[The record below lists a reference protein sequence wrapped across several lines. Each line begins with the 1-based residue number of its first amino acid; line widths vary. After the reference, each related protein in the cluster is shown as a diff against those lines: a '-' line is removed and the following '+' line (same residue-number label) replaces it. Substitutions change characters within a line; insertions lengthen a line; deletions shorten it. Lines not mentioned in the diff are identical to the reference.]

1 LRNAYVYFLGKHSN
15 NIKNNVRQGDLKK
28 MVEINPKRITGCWT
42 EGFALDFHTLSSEY
56 IGDDEYGHPQF
67 DTKRSEI
74 GELLYRLKYRKDNS
88 VLDDIITTVSQF
100 IKSINW
106 TVDLIVCVPPSRKG
120 RKFQPVP
127 PIAIG
132 IGRALGIGVCVDI
145 VVKVKDTPELKN
157 IFDFEERMR
166 ILKDAF
172 EIRDPVV
179 AGHSIL
185 LFDDLYRSGA
195 TLNAV
200 SRLLQQE
207 GKVRNIYVLTL
218 TMTRSIR

>member
-1 LRNAYVYFLGKHSN
+1 
-15 NIKNNVRQGDLKK
+15 
-28 MVEINPKRITGCWT
+28 MVQINPKRITGSWT
-42 EGFALDFHTLSSEY
+42 EGFALDFHTLSSDY

-74 GELLYRLKYRKDNS
+74 GELLYRLKYRKDSS
-88 VLDDIITTVSQF
+88 VLDDIITTASQF
-100 IKSINW
+100 IKSTNW
-106 TVDLIVCVPPSRKG
+106 AVDLIVCVPPSRKG

-132 IGRALGIGVCVDI
+132 IGRVLGIDVCIDAI
-145 VVKVKDTPELKN
+145 VKAKDTPELKN

-166 ILKDAF
+166 ILKNGF
-172 EIRDPVV
+172 QIRNPVV
-179 AGHSIL
+179 AGNSIL

-195 TLNAV
+195 TLNTV
-200 SRLLQQE
+200 SSLLQRE
-207 GKVRNIYVLTL
+207 GKVKNVYVLTL

>member
-1 LRNAYVYFLGKHSN
+1 
-15 NIKNNVRQGDLKK
+15 
-28 MVEINPKRITGCWT
+28 MVQINPKRITGSWT
-42 EGFALDFHTLSSEY
+42 EGFALDFHTLSSDY

-74 GELLYRLKYRKDNS
+74 GELLYRLKYRKDSS
-88 VLDDIITTVSQF
+88 VLDDIITTATQF
-100 IKSINW
+100 IKSTNW
-106 TVDLIVCVPPSRKG
+106 AVDSIVCVPPSRKG

-132 IGRALGIGVCVDI
+132 IGRVLGIDVCVDTI
-145 VVKVKDTPELKN
+145 VKVKDTPELKN

-166 ILKDAF
+166 ILKNGF
-172 EIRDPVV
+172 QIRDPVV
-179 AGHSIL
+179 AGNSIL

-195 TLNAV
+195 TLNTV
-200 SRLLQQE
+200 SSLLQRE
-207 GKVRNIYVLTL
+207 GKVKNVYVLTL

>member
-1 LRNAYVYFLGKHSN
+1 VKTGIQYLISFSWIPAGIYPVLDTGQGMTFIDAQSIESANSGLRQSLLQNSLWLGYFEAQKDLLRNAYVYFLGKHSN

-120 RKFQPVP
+120 RKF
-127 PIAIG
+127 
-132 IGRALGIGVCVDI
+132 
-145 VVKVKDTPELKN
+145 
-157 IFDFEERMR
+157 
-166 ILKDAF
+166 
-172 EIRDPVV
+172 
-179 AGHSIL
+179 
-185 LFDDLYRSGA
+185 
-195 TLNAV
+195 
-200 SRLLQQE
+200 
-207 GKVRNIYVLTL
+207 
-218 TMTRSIR
+218 

>member
-1 LRNAYVYFLGKHSN
+1 
-15 NIKNNVRQGDLKK
+15 
-28 MVEINPKRITGCWT
+28 MVQINPKRIIGRWT

-74 GELLYRLKYRKDNS
+74 GELLYRLKYREDKS
-88 VLDDIITTVSQF
+88 VLGDIISTASQF
-100 IKSINW
+100 IKSKNW
-106 TVDLIVCVPPSRKG
+106 PVDLIVSVPPSRKG
-120 RKFQPVP
+120 REFQPVP
-127 PIAIG
+127 PLAMG
-132 IGRALGIGVCVDI
+132 IGGALGIDVCIDCVT
-145 VVKVKDTPELKN
+145 KVKDTPELKS
-157 IFDFEERMR
+157 IFDFEKRMS

-179 AGHSIL
+179 AGRSIL

-200 SRLLQQE
+200 SRLLKQE
-207 GKVRNIYVLTL
+207 GKAKNIYVLTL
-218 TMTRSIR
+218 TMTRRMR

>member
-1 LRNAYVYFLGKHSN
+1 
-15 NIKNNVRQGDLKK
+15 
-28 MVEINPKRITGCWT
+28 MVQIDPKRINGSWT

-74 GELLYRLKYRKDNS
+74 GELLYRLKYREDKS
-88 VLDDIITTVSQF
+88 VLGDIITTASQF

-106 TVDLIVCVPPSRKG
+106 PLDLLVSVPPSRKG
-120 RKFQPVP
+120 RTFQPVP
-127 PIAIG
+127 PLAMG
-132 IGRALGIGVCVDI
+132 IGRVLGIEVCVDSI
-145 VVKVKDTPELKN
+145 VKVKDTPGLKG

-166 ILKDAF
+166 ILRDAF
-172 EIRDPVV
+172 AIHDPVV
-179 AGHSIL
+179 AGRSVL

-200 SRLLQQE
+200 SRLLKQE
-207 GKVRNIYVLTL
+207 GKSRSIYILTL
-218 TMTRSIR
+218 TMTRSMR

>member
-1 LRNAYVYFLGKHSN
+1 
-15 NIKNNVRQGDLKK
+15 

-67 DTKRSEI
+67 DTKRSRI
-74 GELLYRLKYRKDNS
+74 GDLLYRLKYRKDTS
-88 VLDDIITTVSQF
+88 VLDDIIATASEF

-106 TVDLIVCVPPSRKG
+106 TVELIVCVPPSRKW

-132 IGRALGIGVCVDI
+132 IGSAIGINVCVDT

-157 IFDFEERMR
+157 IFHFEERMR

-172 EIRDPVV
+172 KIRDPVV
-179 AGHSIL
+179 AGYSIL
-185 LFDDLYRSGA
+185 LLDDLYRSGA

-207 GKVRNIYVLTL
+207 GKARNVYVLTL